1 MPTKQVQP
9 SDTTT
14 EAQNAQN
21 QSQKKRKRQSK
32 TTITASFRDPKG
44 QKANQSIS
52 LKAKNFKQAIAEVKK
67 LIEESPDTYA
77 GMQCLIGQILG
88 QFEVKSKVSVALTSI

>member
-1 MPTKQVQP
+1 M
-9 SDTTT
+9 
-14 EAQNAQN
+14 A
-21 QSQKKRKRQSK
+21 
-32 TTITASFRDPKG
+32 
-44 QKANQSIS
+44 